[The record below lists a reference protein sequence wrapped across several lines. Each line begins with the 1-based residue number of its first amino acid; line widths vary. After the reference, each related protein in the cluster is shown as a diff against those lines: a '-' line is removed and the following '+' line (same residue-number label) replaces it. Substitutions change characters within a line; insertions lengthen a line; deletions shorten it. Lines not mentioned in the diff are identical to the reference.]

1 MISTFMN
8 KAVFIDTGAWFAGI
22 AKNDQYHDR
31 AMKHRNRL
39 LKENTRFITTNLV
52 IHESTMLLER
62 KVSKKESIKF
72 LKAVLKDPLV
82 EIVHADEEIELEG
95 YTLYQKCKDQDFS
108 IADCVSFRVMK
119 QYQISRCF
127 TFDHHFSTM
136 GFDVEPV

>member
-1 MISTFMN
+1 MN
-8 KAVFIDTGAWFAGI
+8 KAIFIDTGAWFAGI

-39 LKENTRFITTNLV
+39 LKENARLITTNLV

-62 KVSKKESIKF
+62 KVSKKKPSNFSKQYSKTRWSRLFTSMKIQSW
-72 LKAVLKDPLV
+72 KATRFIRSTKTRTSRLPTAF
-82 EIVHADEEIELEG
+82 HSWS
-95 YTLYQKCKDQDFS
+95 C
-108 IADCVSFRVMK
+108 MK

-136 GFDVEPV
+136 GFDVEPL

>member
-1 MISTFMN
+1 MN
-8 KAVFIDTGAWFAGI
+8 KVVFIDTGAWFAGI

-39 LKENTRFITTNLV
+39 LKENVRLITTNLV

-72 LKAVLKDPLV
+72 LKTVLKDPLV
-82 EIVHADEEIELEG
+82 EIIHADEEIELES
-95 YTLYQKCKDQDFS
+95 YRLYQIFKDQDFS
-108 IADCVSFRVMK
+108 IADCISFMVMK